1 MRAQLFLI
9 LAILFEVVATT
20 ALAQSDGLTRLRPAL
35 IAAGGWGAALW
46 LMSIA
51 LRTMPTGIV
60 YALWAGVGIVLIT
73 LIGWVWN
80 HQALDAPAIAGMGLI
95 VAGVVVINLF
105 SSTISH

>member
-9 LAILFEVVATT
+9 LAIAFEVIATT

-35 IAAGGWGAALW
+35 IAAGGWAAALW

-60 YALWAGVGIVLIT
+60 YALWAGIGIVLIT
-73 LIGWVWN
+73 LIGWVRYG
-80 HQALDAPAIAGMGLI
+80 QSLDAPAVTGMGLI